1 MFPKF
6 KHVLAAT
13 MVLAVV
19 PFAALAGPVKAAN
32 AAHHEGKGRGG
43 HHGGMGGF
51 GFFGPMAKD
60 LNLTDA
66 QKAQMKAIAQK
77 HRGTAQKGD
86 RKAQRD
92 QLRALL
98 SAPKVDGAALRN
110 FLNARAA
117 EMEAN
122 AGHRAAMMTEMRA
135 ILTPDQRAKLVKSLN
150 AARPDGKQAGK
161 DGAKSAE
168 RFEGKRKAM
177 RDKLTADL
185 KLTPAQQSAF
195 DALQAKVM
203 ANHADPANRQAGRAA
218 LARFV
223 ETGDAAAFQSTMKA
237 QRQGKLPVNELVAVA
252 ESLTQAQRQKLLPR
266 LERFA
271 QMGGGM
277 QGGHGRHGG
286 KGDKGGR
293 GHH

>member
-1 MFPKF
+1 MFPKI

-19 PFAALAGPVKAAN
+19 PFAALAGPNQAAN
-32 AAHHEGKGRGG
+32 AAHHEGKRPGG
-43 HHGGMGGF
+43 ERGGF
-51 GFFGPMAKD
+51 GFFGHMAKD
-60 LNLTDA
+60 LKLTDA
-66 QKAQMKAIAQK
+66 QKAQLKAIAQK

-110 FLNARAA
+110 FLNARVA
-117 EMEAN
+117 EMDAK

-135 ILTPDQRAKLVKSLN
+135 VLTPEQRAKLVKSLN
-150 AARPDGKQAGK
+150 TARPDGKQAGK
-161 DGAKSAE
+161 DGAKAAN

-195 DALQAKVM
+195 DALQPKVM
-203 ANHADPANRQAGRAA
+203 AMHADRANRQAGRQAF
-218 LARFV
+218 ARFV
-223 ETGDAAAFQSTMKA
+223 ETGDAAAFQATMKA

-277 QGGHGRHGG
+277 HGRHGG
-286 KGDKGGR
+286 RGDKGGR
-293 GHH
+293 SHH

>member
-1 MFPKF
+1 MFPKI

-19 PFAALAGPVKAAN
+19 PFAALAGPDKAAN
-32 AAHHEGKGRGG
+32 AAHHDGKGRGD
-43 HHGGMGGF
+43 HGGMGGF

-77 HRGTAQKGD
+77 HRGADKSGD
-86 RKAQRD
+86 RKAHRD

-122 AGHRAAMMTEMRA
+122 TGHRAAMMTEMRA
-135 ILTPDQRAKLVKSLN
+135 VLTAEQRAKLVKSLN

-161 DGAKSAE
+161 GGAKDGA

-177 RDKLTADL
+177 RDKLTAEL

-195 DALQAKVM
+195 DALQEKVM
-203 ANHADPANRQAGRAA
+203 ANHADPANRQAGRQAF
-218 LARFV
+218 ARFV
-223 ETGDAAAFQSTMKA
+223 ETGDAAAFQATMKA

-252 ESLTQAQRQKLLPR
+252 ESLTQAQRQKLLPK

-271 QMGGGM
+271 QLGGPES
-277 QGGHGRHGG
+277 GHGRHGG